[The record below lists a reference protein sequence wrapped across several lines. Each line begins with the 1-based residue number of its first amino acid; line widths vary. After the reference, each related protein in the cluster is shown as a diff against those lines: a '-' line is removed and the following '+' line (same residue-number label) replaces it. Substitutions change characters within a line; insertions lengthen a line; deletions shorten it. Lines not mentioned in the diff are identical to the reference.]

1 MGSGTDLAMGTADVV
16 LLRSNLRTLAY
27 FVTLSHRTFRV
38 LIQNFG
44 WAFIFNL
51 LALPYAASGLLHPIL
66 GALGMVASSL
76 LVVGNSLRLRT
87 V

>member
-1 MGSGTDLAMGTADVV
+1 MGSGIDLAMGTAYVV
-16 LLRSNLRTLAY
+16 LLRSNLRALAY
-27 FVTLSHRTFRV
+27 FLTLSHRTFRV

-51 LALPYAASGLLHPIL
+51 LALPYAESGLLHPIL

-76 LVVGNSLRLRT
+76 IVVGNSLRLKRI
-87 V
+87 

>member
-1 MGSGTDLAMGTADVV
+1 MIIQLP
-16 LLRSNLRTLAY
+16 NLNNKSALI
-27 FVTLSHRTFRV
+27 LRV

-76 LVVGNSLRLRT
+76 IVVGHSLRLKRILENP
-87 V
+87 